1 MNVKTTLGRATAVA
15 VSLAFVHATTPI
27 AQAAPHLVNPSQ
39 MTARLVEQAQSRQE
53 KIELFQRALAAPEVQ
68 KQAQS
73 MGLSADKLSRTIP
86 HLSDKELADLA
97 TRATRVS
104 DVAAGHHHHN
114 GDGGLIIL
122 GVALLIA
129 AIVILAAVADD
140 GDWDEWD
147 DWEDD
152 CCW

>member
-1 MNVKTTLGRATAVA
+1 MNVKSTLGRAAAVA
-15 VSLAFVHATTPI
+15 VSLALVHATTPI
-27 AQAAPHLVNPSQ
+27 AQAAPHLVKPNQ
-39 MTARLVEQAQSRQE
+39 MTASLVEQAQSRQE

-73 MGLSADKLSRTIP
+73 MGLSTEKLSRAIP

-104 DVAAGHHHHN
+104 DVAAGHRHHHGN
-114 GDGGLIIL
+114 DGLVIL
-122 GVALLIA
+122 GVALLVA
-129 AIVILAAVADD
+129 AIVIIAAVADD
-140 GDWDEWD
+140 SDWDYD
-147 DWEDD
+147 DD